1 MKILDSNF
9 RKELYKNLIEAGYDK
24 AEAQKIVG
32 AKYFNA
38 LKENVMNSLT
48 TLVNNTSEDN
58 FVTLNEE
65 WLASYNNDISELV
78 KMKEYV

>member
-24 AEAQKIVG
+24 AETKKIVG

-65 WLASYNNDISELV
+65 WLANYNNDISELV

>member
-65 WLASYNNDISELV
+65 WLANYNNDISELV

>member
-9 RKELYKNLIEAGYDK
+9 RKELYKNLVEAGYDK

-48 TLVNNTSEDN
+48 TLVNNTNEDN
-58 FVTLNEE
+58 FVNLNEE
-65 WLASYNNDISELV
+65 WLASYNNDVAELV

>member
-9 RKELYKNLIEAGYDK
+9 RKELYKNLVEAGYDK

-65 WLASYNNDISELV
+65 WLASYNNDVAELV